1 MKENWV
7 EQEPFQKLKKMEFPC
22 TEDLLYDN
30 LSANNIYSMVIVT
43 HFIDKRCVIKCIIQ
57 FVLQTTEPR
66 LRGFK

>member
-7 EQEPFQKLKKMEFPC
+7 EQEPFQKEKKRNFH
-22 TEDLLYDN
+22 LLRTYYMTTS
-30 LSANNIYSMVIVT
+30 LQTIFYSMVIVT

-57 FVLQTTEPR
+57 FILQTKEPR